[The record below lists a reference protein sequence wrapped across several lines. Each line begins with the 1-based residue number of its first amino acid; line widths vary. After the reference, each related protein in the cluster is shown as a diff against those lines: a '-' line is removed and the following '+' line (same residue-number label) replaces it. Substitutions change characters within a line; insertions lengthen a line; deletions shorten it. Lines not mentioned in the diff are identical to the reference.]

1 MKPDRSAGSVWR
13 HVWASAENEI
23 NKQKLESTM
32 RSLAQ
37 TKQHKEKKVSAAAK
51 DWELGVPFKDA
62 SSKSRATKLVLDA
75 LVASTRSNVTQATVV
90 MSAIVSRLS
99 VLCYLTRQR
108 FFPRSGRT
116 MLLPWIKC
124 LNTPQDALMA

>member
-1 MKPDRSAGSVWR
+1 
-13 HVWASAENEI
+13 VWASAENEI

-75 LVASTRSNVTQATVV
+75 LVASTKEAMLHRQPWSCPRLFQGSLF
-90 MSAIVSRLS
+90 SA
-99 VLCYLTRQR
+99 
-108 FFPRSGRT
+108 
-116 MLLPWIKC
+116 
-124 LNTPQDALMA
+124 N